1 MSSSS
6 EVSLLDYEL
15 YLLTLLST
23 SEPRQSRTVM
33 REEQSI
39 SGGLSKARTALRD
52 SSAVSRG
59 DALDAF
65 TKRLTGF

>member
-15 YLLTLLST
+15 YLLTLLRT